1 MKFSLYI
8 FDSDYLK
15 EKFIPLE
22 NCSLLSSNLPK
33 KIPKIFFT
41 RNLHKDFECE
51 ILVVEVLKKDF
62 LTCERTQRLAKTVL
76 ITSTPFTS
84 LDIYL
89 SLGINCSLI
98 CMNRKTV
105 LFSSGMQESKQK
117 ESDLQK
123 FNRTFDVERSYDL
136 RDYSNL
142 LDIGIL
148 RQRSWLI
155 GPIRNKSANRNC
167 LEGNED
173 SVQEHLKSDNEIC
186 ISQGNACTLLS
197 RYFQARSS
205 LNYVNSTNARH
216 DVRKRASVKRRRKM
230 SLDDSFVEEI
240 EYIDMIN
247 LESVCV
253 LLNDENLLRAHNS
266 EKNSIKNRKK
276 VGRRMKP
283 FFDDSFDSRCD

>member
-15 EKFIPLE
+15 EKFIPLD

-33 KIPKIFFT
+33 KTPKIFFT
-41 RNLHKDFECE
+41 RNLHKDCECE

-62 LTCERTQRLAKTVL
+62 LTCERTQTLAKTVI

-84 LDIYL
+84 LDVYL

-98 CMNRKTV
+98 CMNRRTV
-105 LFSSGMQESKQK
+105 LFSSGMQYSKQE

-136 RDYSNL
+136 REYSNL
-142 LDIGIL
+142 LDVGIL
-148 RQRSWLI
+148 RQRSWLT
-155 GPIRNKSANRNC
+155 GPIKNKSANRNC
-167 LEGNED
+167 SENNEN
-173 SVQEHLKSDNEIC
+173 SIQEHLKSDNEIC
-186 ISQGNACTLLS
+186 ISQGNTCTLLS
-197 RYFQARSS
+197 RYFQTRSS
-205 LNYVNSTNARH
+205 QNYESLVSNRH
-216 DVRKRASVKRRRKM
+216 DVRQRASVKRRRKM

-240 EYIDMIN
+240 EYIDTIN
-247 LESVCV
+247 LESVYV
-253 LLNDENLLRAHNS
+253 LNDENLLRTLNS
-266 EKNSIKNRKK
+266 QESSVKNRKK

-283 FFDDSFDSRCD
+283 FFDDFFDSRCD